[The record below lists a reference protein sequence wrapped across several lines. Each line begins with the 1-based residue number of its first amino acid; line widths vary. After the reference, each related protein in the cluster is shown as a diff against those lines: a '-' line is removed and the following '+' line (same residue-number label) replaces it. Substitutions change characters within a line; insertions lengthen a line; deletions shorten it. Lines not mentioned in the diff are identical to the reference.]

1 MSSVI
6 HAIVYCTVALF
17 ALTSLGNIAHRAL
30 SRLIGQ
36 PATPPAEP
44 GDSATTPPDPRN
56 GRVIGTLERLVLAAA
71 LVFQSWPLVA
81 AVIALK
87 SVARFKALEQKVFA
101 EYFLIGSFFSLL
113 WALLITGA
121 WLAYDARWGLDL
133 QGQLTALF
141 AP

>member
-1 MSSVI
+1 MTEI
-6 HAIVYCTVALF
+6 LHALVYSAAGLF
-17 ALTSLGNIAHRAL
+17 ALTTLGNVAYRGL
-30 SRLIGQ
+30 SALIGQ
-36 PATPPAEP
+36 PATPPNEDD
-44 GDSATTPPDPRN
+44 GTGSPDPRN
-56 GRVIGTLERLVLAAA
+56 GRVIGTLERLLLAAA
-71 LVFQSWPLVA
+71 LLFESWPLVA

-121 WLAYDARWGLDL
+121 WLAYDQVYGIDL
-133 QGQLTALF
+133 HSQMITLI